1 MIPGEVR
8 VVAPIIE
15 RWRYRWFGRLAV
27 SDGTH
32 ELVLP
37 MTGSVAQWFQPDE
50 RVLLALASDASDPP
64 DFQDFQLWRPVEHG
78 LLPVWPLWQEEARY
92 ERRSP
97 LTGAPLATYRLLF
110 REAARETDFLAI
122 VELEQSHYASEH
134 EKVARWTC
142 PEDGSIL
149 DANTRPLCPACHRP
163 MRFSEILGSTRASRF
178 LVAELLDRQSYE
190 PAIVGYVR
198 IDPPLPIMHRR
209 LPDGTLVRHIRRL
222 VFPAD
227 WLEPTYW
234 PERHVR
240 LLLEQEPY
248 RDLDERWALAEEQ
261 ALAQCD
267 TQAARIA
274 RVVIH
279 PDYRG
284 AGLGHALVSTALRW
298 ISERRIPER
307 RRPKVLVETVAMMA
321 RYNPFFER
329 AGFRYLWDT
338 ASGRPVL
345 FFGLTPDAQ
354 TRIEQFIATD
364 PVARQHRGQLYRPAL
379 RTAESLA
386 APIRFHHVRKVYR
399 RTLDLHHLAPELQAV
414 LRAFGVERRVIETVV
429 LRRLDLTIEPGEL
442 IVLVGAFSTGKTT
455 LLRLLWG
462 AASGKRSPRFTPDG
476 GRIELPVNTTAAA
489 FLPGEVEPAW
499 GREPLLQRI
508 VAATGDAVP
517 RWNSSMRS
525 VSVTPCSGAHVL
537 TNSRLVNGNGLASL
551 FCSPR
556 APIWCCSTS
565 SPLTSIQ
572 RSPDASRARSGHFSA
587 ASRSPRSSPPTGRK
601 SSARFSQTASWSSAM
616 AAWSRA
622 RLLSDPGDALA
633 AGPPRYADHPPAP
646 PRTARRTLPLLPV
659 PRPRVGVPGH
669 IPAGTLTAPD
679 AAPFP
684 PGVPRL

>member
-163 MRFSEILGSTRASRF
+163 MRFSEILRSTRASRF

-240 LLLEQEPY
+240 LLREREPY
-248 RDLDERWALAEEQ
+248 RDPDERWALAEEQ

-284 AGLGHALVSTALRW
+284 EGLGHTLVSTALRW
-298 ISERRIPER
+298 ISERRIPEM
-307 RRPKVLVETVAMMA
+307 RRPKVLVETVAKMA

-338 ASGRPVL
+338 ASG
-345 FFGLTPDAQ
+345 AQ
-354 TRIEQFIATD
+354 FSFSD
-364 PVARQHRGQLYRPAL
+364 SHRMHRHASNSSSRLIR
-379 RTAESLA
+379 SLA
-386 APIRFHHVRKVYR
+386 
-399 RTLDLHHLAPELQAV
+399 
-414 LRAFGVERRVIETVV
+414 
-429 LRRLDLTIEPGEL
+429 
-442 IVLVGAFSTGKTT
+442 STADNSIDQHSA
-455 LLRLLWG
+455 LPNHSLPR
-462 AASGKRSPRFTPDG
+462 SGSITCARCTG
-476 GRIELPVNTTAAA
+476 GRSISTTSH
-489 FLPGEVEPAW
+489 
-499 GREPLLQRI
+499 R
-508 VAATGDAVP
+508 
-517 RWNSSMRS
+517 
-525 VSVTPCSGAHVL
+525 
-537 TNSRLVNGNGLASL
+537 NSR
-551 FCSPR
+551 
-556 APIWCCSTS
+556 
-565 SPLTSIQ
+565 Q
-572 RSPDASRARSGHFSA
+572 
-587 ASRSPRSSPPTGRK
+587 
-601 SSARFSQTASWSSAM
+601 SSALSASSVA
-616 AAWSRA
+616 
-622 RLLSDPGDALA
+622 LSKPLSC
-633 AGPPRYADHPPAP
+633 AGS
-646 PRTARRTLPLLPV
+646 T
-659 PRPRVGVPGH
+659 
-669 IPAGTLTAPD
+669 
-679 AAPFP
+679 
-684 PGVPRL
+684 

>member
-78 LLPVWPLWQEEARY
+78 LLPVWPLWQEEVRY

-142 PEDGSIL
+142 PEDGTIL

-240 LLLEQEPY
+240 LLREQEPY
-248 RDLDERWALAEEQ
+248 RDPDELWALAEEQ

-284 AGLGHALVSTALRW
+284 EGLGHTLVSTALRW
-298 ISERRIPER
+298 ISERRIPEM

-442 IVLVGAFSTGKTT
+442 IVLVGASGTGKTT

-508 VAATGDAVP
+508 VAATGDAVAAMELL
-517 RWNSSMRS
+517 NAVGLSD
-525 VSVTPCSGAHVL
+525 AVL
-537 TNSRLVNGNGLASL
+537 
-551 FCSPR
+551 
-556 APIWCCSTS
+556 W
-565 SPLTSIQ
+565 
-572 RSPDASRARSGHFSA
+572 RARPHELS
-587 ASRSPRSSPPTGRK
+587 TGQRE
-601 SSARFSQTASWSSAM
+601 
-616 AAWSRA
+616 RA
-622 RLLSDPGDALA
+622 RLALLLAESPNLVLLDEFAAHLDPALA
-633 AGPPRYADHPPAP
+633 GRV
-646 PRTARRTLPLLPV
+646 ARKV
-659 PRPRVGVPGH
+659 
-669 IPAGTLTAPD
+669 GTLLRRLAITAVIATHRPEVVSALQPD
-679 AAPFP
+679 RLLVVGYG
-684 PGVPRL
+684 GVVEGSSPQ

>member
-78 LLPVWPLWQEEARY
+78 LLPVWPLWQEEVRY

-240 LLLEQEPY
+240 LLREREPY
-248 RDLDERWALAEEQ
+248 RDPDELWALAEEQ

-284 AGLGHALVSTALRW
+284 EGLGHTLVSTALRW
-298 ISERRIPER
+298 ISERRIPEM

-354 TRIEQFIATD
+354 KRIEQFIETD

-442 IVLVGAFSTGKTT
+442 IVLVGASGTGKTT

-462 AASGKRSPRFTPDG
+462 AASGETQSTLYTGRRTYRAPRQHDRCRVSARRSRASMGT
-476 GRIELPVNTTAAA
+476 RTA
-489 FLPGEVEPAW
+489 
-499 GREPLLQRI
+499 
-508 VAATGDAVP
+508 VAADRRRNRRCSRRDGTPQCG
-517 RWNSSMRS
+517 RS
-525 VSVTPCSGAHVL
+525 
-537 TNSRLVNGNGLASL
+537 
-551 FCSPR
+551 
-556 APIWCCSTS
+556 
-565 SPLTSIQ
+565 Q
-572 RSPDASRARSGHFSA
+572 
-587 ASRSPRSSPPTGRK
+587 
-601 SSARFSQTASWSSAM
+601 
-616 AAWSRA
+616 
-622 RLLSDPGDALA
+622 
-633 AGPPRYADHPPAP
+633 
-646 PRTARRTLPLLPV
+646 
-659 PRPRVGVPGH
+659 
-669 IPAGTLTAPD
+669 
-679 AAPFP
+679 
-684 PGVPRL
+684 